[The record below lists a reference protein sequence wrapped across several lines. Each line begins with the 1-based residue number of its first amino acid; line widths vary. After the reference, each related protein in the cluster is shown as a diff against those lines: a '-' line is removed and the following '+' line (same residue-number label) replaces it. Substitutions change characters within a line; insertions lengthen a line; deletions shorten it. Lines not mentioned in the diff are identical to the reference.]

1 MPKMDMPHAFAVVLK
16 RNRKA
21 QNITQEKISEAA
33 QIHPT
38 YVGLVE
44 RFKRNPTLDVAE
56 RLARALRLPLSK
68 LIAEAEDL
76 QRRGKA
82 SS

>member
-1 MPKMDMPHAFAVVLK
+1 MDMQHAFAVVLK

-21 QNITQEKISEAA
+21 QNITQEAISEAA
-33 QIHPT
+33 EIHPT

-56 RLARALRLPLSK
+56 RLARALKMPLSK
-68 LIAEAEDL
+68 LIEEAEQL
-76 QRRGKA
+76 QRKR
-82 SS
+82 